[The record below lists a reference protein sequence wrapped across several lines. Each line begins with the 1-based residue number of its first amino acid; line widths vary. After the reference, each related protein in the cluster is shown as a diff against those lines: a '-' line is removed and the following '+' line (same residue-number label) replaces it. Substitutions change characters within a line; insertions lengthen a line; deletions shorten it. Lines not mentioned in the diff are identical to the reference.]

1 MRRVLH
7 AIAALSLV
15 LAGVSGCT
23 FVSLQQY
30 YARVGPT
37 VPIDV
42 DPIGGYMLLYWID
55 ADGTA
60 CHGLPG
66 FSGQPGPAALTVAR
80 PAAIQD
86 AIGGGFVTAAQLKD
100 DQLIPYTV
108 SDYLKSNAAGYH
120 FFQFDNLLWRLRSS
134 AQALRDSADYHY
146 SVPQVLDVDHRP
158 ATVSPIYAWG
168 DTACDASQFLAV
180 GDGPLAEQGQ
190 HPTKCRVK
198 TAPFSVTMGEEVLM
212 SYCLKRLPEG
222 TRYQLY

>member
-1 MRRVLH
+1 MRQILGV
-7 AIAALSLV
+7 IAALSAL
-15 LAGVSGCT
+15 LSGLPGCS

-30 YARVGPT
+30 YARVGPS

-60 CHGLPG
+60 CHGSPG

-86 AIGGGFVTAAQLKD
+86 AIGGALVSSAQLKD

-134 AQALRDSADYHY
+134 GQAFRDSADHHY
-146 SVPQVLDVDHRP
+146 SVPQVIDVDHRP
-158 ATVSPIYAWG
+158 ATISPVYAWG
-168 DTACDASQFLAV
+168 NADCDVSQFLVV
-180 GDGPLAEQGQ
+180 GDGLLGEQGQ

-198 TAPFSVTMGEEVLM
+198 AAPSSIGAGEEGLL
-212 SYCLKRLPEG
+212 SYCLKRLSEG
-222 TRYQLY
+222 ARYHAY

>member
-1 MRRVLH
+1 VHHILGVTV
-7 AIAALSLV
+7 ALSVV
-15 LAGVSGCT
+15 LSASPGCT
-23 FVSLQQY
+23 FVSFQQY

-66 FSGQPGPAALTVAR
+66 FSGQPAPAALTVAR

-86 AIGGGFVTAAQLKD
+86 ATGGASVTPAQLKD
-100 DQLIPYTV
+100 YQLIPYTV

-120 FFQFDNLLWRLRSS
+120 FFQFDNLLWRLRGS
-134 AQALRDSADYHY
+134 AQAFRDSADHHY

-158 ATVSPIYAWG
+158 NTVSPVYAWG
-168 DTACDASQFLAV
+168 NTACDVSQFLVV
-180 GDGPLAEQGQ
+180 GDGLLDEQGQ

-198 TAPFSVTMGEEVLM
+198 AAPLSVTAAEEVLR
-212 SYCLKRLPEG
+212 SYFLKRLPEG
-222 TRYQLY
+222 TRYESY